1 MVLQH
6 HGCLEPDTAQEHCA
20 PPVCPILDAPR
31 DRRLRPTA
39 RRFSPF
45 RPCCGSRQVTE
56 VVGHITGVR
65 KPWRR
70 HVAPRMTPGTVQR
83 ALLDGPKGRQCDAD
97 GNSNKTPLEAGGCQG
112 AERGARRSCKV
123 AWQPRRCPGVVPG
136 LLGCSHAQARL
147 HYQPR
152 PRCVRAQFA
161 PSSELSLHCACCAR
175 RQRQSSAA
183 VASIGGAGH
192 CKTLTLPLAPSDLIG
207 HFEFE

>member
-56 VVGHITGVR
+56 VVGHIMGVR

-70 HVAPRMTPGTVQR
+70 HVAPRRTPGTVQR
-83 ALLDGPKGRQCDAD
+83 ALLDGPKGQNLSLGPKKIFLLIRWSQ
-97 GNSNKTPLEAGGCQG
+97 ST
-112 AERGARRSCKV
+112 RRS
-123 AWQPRRCPGVVPG
+123 
-136 LLGCSHAQARL
+136 
-147 HYQPR
+147 
-152 PRCVRAQFA
+152 
-161 PSSELSLHCACCAR
+161 LSLKGLVKKVYRAFIL
-175 RQRQSSAA
+175 SVGKISAA
-183 VASIGGAGH
+183 VGLRNLS
-192 CKTLTLPLAPSDLIG
+192 S
-207 HFEFE
+207 FEFE

>member
-1 MVLQH
+1 M
-6 HGCLEPDTAQEHCA
+6 PRARHCA
-20 PPVCPILDAPR
+20 RTLSTTGMPHSGCTSRSTTTPHRAQVFAL
-31 DRRLRPTA
+31 PTMLW
-39 RRFSPF
+39 
-45 RPCCGSRQVTE
+45 SRQVTE
-56 VVGHITGVR
+56 VVGHIMGVR

-97 GNSNKTPLEAGGCQG
+97 GNSNKIPLEAGGCQG